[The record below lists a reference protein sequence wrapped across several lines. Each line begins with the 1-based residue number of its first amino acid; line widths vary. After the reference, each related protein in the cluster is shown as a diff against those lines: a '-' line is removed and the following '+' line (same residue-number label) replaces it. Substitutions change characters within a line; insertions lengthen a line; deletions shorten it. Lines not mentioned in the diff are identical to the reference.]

1 MGENGAWEEPR
12 WDTGTLRI
20 MGPRPTTIIVESRL
34 LIREALKSLMTESSY
49 RVVCEVGSISGIGLP
64 TIDRDEPGLVILSAQ
79 SADIALIEAVGARR
93 LWPDSKIILLYENA
107 SPADFQKLLTS
118 ELNGCVSWFVS
129 PETLISTLDLIVT
142 RDLRLMVATDANHF
156 VIQPVRADEPHPRLT
171 EREAQILDGLVKGH
185 ANKVIA
191 RTCDIAEETVK
202 VHIRSIL
209 QKIRVE
215 NRTQAALWAMANG
228 YAG

>member
-1 MGENGAWEEPR
+1 
-12 WDTGTLRI
+12 

-34 LIREALKSLMTESSY
+34 LIRQALKSLMTENSY

-64 TIDRDEPGLVILSAQ
+64 TIDRDELGLVILSAQ
-79 SADIALIEAVGARR
+79 STDTALIEAVGARR
-93 LWPDSKIILLYENA
+93 LWPDSKIILLYEYA

-156 VIQPVRADEPHPRLT
+156 VIQPVRAVRIETTTYPRLT

-185 ANKVIA
+185 SNRMIA
-191 RTCDIAEETVK
+191 HTCDVTEATVK
-202 VHIRSIL
+202 VHMKSIL
-209 QKIRVE
+209 RKIGVE

>member
-1 MGENGAWEEPR
+1 
-12 WDTGTLRI
+12 
-20 MGPRPTTIIVESRL
+20 MGPRPTTIIVELRL
-34 LIREALKSLMTESSY
+34 LIREALKSLMAENSY
-49 RVVCEVGSISGIGLP
+49 RVVCDIGSTAEFSAASGLADGP
-64 TIDRDEPGLVILSAQ
+64 KLVVLGAQ

-107 SPADFQKLLTS
+107 SPADFSEAANVGVRWLRFVVCFSGDANQHARPDRHQGSPPHGRGQCERSGDTASPTRRTTS
-118 ELNGCVSWFVS
+118 EA
-129 PETLISTLDLIVT
+129 D
-142 RDLRLMVATDANHF
+142 
-156 VIQPVRADEPHPRLT
+156 RARGPDPGWS
-171 EREAQILDGLVKGH
+171 REGH

-228 YAG
+228 YAS